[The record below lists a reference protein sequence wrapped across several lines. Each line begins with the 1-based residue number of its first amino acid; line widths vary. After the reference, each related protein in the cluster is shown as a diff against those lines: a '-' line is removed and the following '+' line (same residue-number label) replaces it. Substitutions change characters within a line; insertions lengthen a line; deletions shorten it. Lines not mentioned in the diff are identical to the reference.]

1 MSGYTEQ
8 YRAMQELAIID
19 RWCPKEEKMPEA
31 TPENM
36 RFNIAYR
43 RLAEAELKELRQ
55 AISTLIRSTR

>member
-1 MSGYTEQ
+1 
-8 YRAMQELAIID
+8 MQELAIID